1 MQKYFL
7 KNFMNLENLRNE
19 VSLLDEN
26 ILELLQKR
34 LEITDKIGKYKFENN
49 LKIYDKNRE
58 NEILEKIS
66 KNFSDKKGLISLWQ
80 EIMNMSKRGQ
90 QKFFKKD
97 ENTIKIWIQWGKW
110 SFNHIAIGDF
120 IAKNPDFFA
129 GKNIKIIFLYTTEN
143 VLASLN
149 SGEIDFGQF
158 AIANSIGGLVYET
171 MTTLGAYK
179 WQFLQNYSIPVKH
192 SLFLHKD
199 AKIKEIDTIMAHE
212 QAIRQCEKNLQK
224 NFPWKKYI
232 GGTGELTDNASIA
245 EAISLGKLGKNVACL
260 GNEILGEM
268 YDLNLFRENLQDR
281 EDNETTFVLVKI

>member
-19 VSLLDEN
+19 VSSLDEN

-34 LEITDKIGKYKFENN
+34 LEITDKIGKYKSENN
-49 LKIYDKNRE
+49 LPIFQKSRE
-58 NEILEKIS
+58 KEILEKIS
-66 KNFSDKKGLISLWQ
+66 KNFSDKKWIISLWQ
-80 EIMNMSKRGQ
+80 ELINISKRSQ

-129 GKNIKIIFLYTTEN
+129 GKNTEIIFLYTTEN
-143 VLASLN
+143 VLESLN
-149 SGEIDFGQF
+149 NGKIDFGQF

-179 WQFLQNYSIPVKH
+179 WQFLQNYSISVKH

-199 AKIKEIDTIMAHE
+199 AKIEEIDTIMAHE

-224 NFPWKKYI
+224 NFPWKKYL
-232 GGTGELTDNASIA
+232 GGTGDLTDNASIA
-245 EAISLGKLGKNVACL
+245 EAISLGRLGKNVACL
-260 GNEILGEM
+260 GNEILGKM
-268 YDLNLFRENLQDR
+268 YDLKLFAENLQDR
-281 EDNETTFVLVKI
+281 EDNETTFVLVSI